1 MRVVR
6 EEGAKKFDH
15 INTKIHAAVNE
26 NGLPVKALIT
36 SGTVA
41 DCSKAIELIDGL
53 EGDIVIADKGYD
65 CTEIV
70 EFVEES
76 GMRSVIPPRK
86 NRLQQRYYDKWLYKL
101 RHLVEN
107 FFLKLKQWRGIA
119 CRYVKNTTSFQAM
132 LNLVFAVIWS
142 KHV

>member
-1 MRVVR
+1 METVKTHDNS
-6 EEGAKKFDH
+6 ELIIIDSTYCKCHQHASGARQE
-15 INTKIHAAVNE
+15 IWLTKVHVAVND

-65 CTEIV
+65 STEIV

-76 GMRSVIPPRK
+76 GYTST
-86 NRLQQRYYDKWLYKL
+86 Q
-101 RHLVEN
+101 
-107 FFLKLKQWRGIA
+107 KQVA
-119 CRYVKNTTSFQAM
+119 TEV
-132 LNLVFAVIWS
+132 L
-142 KHV
+142 

>member
-15 INTKIHAAVNE
+15 INTKIHVAVND

-65 CTEIV
+65 STEIV

-76 GMRSVIPPRK
+76 GMYTSTK
-86 NRLQQRYYDKWLYKL
+86 
-101 RHLVEN
+101 
-107 FFLKLKQWRGIA
+107 KQVA
-119 CRYVKNTTSFQAM
+119 TEV
-132 LNLVFAVIWS
+132 L
-142 KHV
+142 

>member
-1 MRVVR
+1 MSSTCKLSTPRNW
-6 EEGAKKFDH
+6 AH
-15 INTKIHAAVNE
+15 INTKVHVAVND

-65 CTEIV
+65 STEIV

-76 GMRSVIPPRK
+76 GMKPVIPPRK
-86 NRLQQRYYDKWLYKL
+86 NRLQQRCYDKGLYKR
-101 RHLVEN
+101 RHLVD
-107 FFLKLKQWRGIA
+107 
-119 CRYVKNTTSFQAM
+119 S
-132 LNLVFAVIWS
+132 
-142 KHV
+142 

>member
-15 INTKIHAAVNE
+15 INTKVHAAVNE
-26 NGLPVKALIT
+26 NGLPVKVLIT

-65 CTEIV
+65 STELV
-70 EFVEES
+70 EFIEES
-76 GMRSVIPPRK
+76 GMYTSTK
-86 NRLQQRYYDKWLYKL
+86 KQTATEGLQQSVVQTSTSCR
-101 RHLVEN
+101 E
-107 FFLKLKQWRGIA
+107 FFLKIETMEWNRMPIRQK
-119 CRYVKNTTSFQAM
+119 Y
-132 LNLVFAVIWS
+132 
-142 KHV
+142 

>member
-1 MRVVR
+1 MSSTCKRCTR
-6 EEGAKKFDH
+6 RKPRNCAH
-15 INTKIHAAVNE
+15 INTKVHVAVND

-65 CTEIV
+65 STEIV

-76 GMRSVIPPRK
+76 GYTST
-86 NRLQQRYYDKWLYKL
+86 Q
-101 RHLVEN
+101 
-107 FFLKLKQWRGIA
+107 KQVA
-119 CRYVKNTTSFQAM
+119 TE
-132 LNLVFAVIWS
+132 LL
-142 KHV
+142 

>member
-1 MRVVR
+1 MSSTCKRR
-6 EEGAKKFDH
+6 TPRNWAH
-15 INTKIHAAVNE
+15 INTKVHVAVND
-26 NGLPVKALIT
+26 NVLPVKALIT

-53 EGDIVIADKGYD
+53 EGDIVIADMAMIAQKSWNLLKNLD
-65 CTEIV
+65 
-70 EFVEES
+70 
-76 GMRSVIPPRK
+76 RK
-86 NRLQQRYYDKWLYKL
+86 NRLQQRCYDKGLYKR

-119 CRYVKNTTSFQAM
+119 CRYVKNATSFQAM
-132 LNLVFAVIWS
+132 LNLVFGVIWS

>member
-1 MRVVR
+1 MP
-6 EEGAKKFDH
+6 
-15 INTKIHAAVNE
+15 I
-26 NGLPVKALIT
+26 KALIT

-53 EGDIVIADKGYD
+53 KGYIVIADKGYD
-65 CTEIV
+65 SDEIV
-70 EFVEES
+70 EYIEKSE
-76 GMRSVIPPRK
+76 MESVIPPRK
-86 NRLQQRYYDKWLYKL
+86 NRLKQRTYDKELYKK

-119 CRYVKNTTSFQAM
+119 CRYAKHVSSFQAM
-132 LNLVFAVIWS
+132 LNLVFAMIWS

>member
-1 MRVVR
+1 MRVAR

-15 INTKIHAAVNE
+15 INTKIHVAVND

-65 CTEIV
+65 
-70 EFVEES
+70 S
-76 GMRSVIPPRK
+76 
-86 NRLQQRYYDKWLYKL
+86 YDKWLYKR

-107 FFLKLKQWRGIA
+107 FFLKLKQ
-119 CRYVKNTTSFQAM
+119 
-132 LNLVFAVIWS
+132 
-142 KHV
+142 